1 MQMNA
6 KPTSQ
11 TLHKS
16 ILWLFT
22 GTIMLVGS
30 LITYQLWSNARDD
43 NLQKLS
49 SALEDSAD
57 VTVSN
62 LQARFNA
69 ILVIMRGVKGFID
82 GSDIVKPN
90 EFHTYIKSLNLGD
103 RFGVRGIALVELIDN
118 AQKITHITDV
128 KNRGLNNYQI
138 KPAGERPYYAPIT
151 LIEPLDAA
159 NTKVLGL
166 DVLTLPTALKALEQA
181 RDANNVRISKR
192 MTLGQDAGKKNQH
205 SFVMYLPIY
214 KKNTVLNSLEAR
226 RNAIIGWVD
235 VPFRMN
241 DLMNGFKGEIDSD
254 VSINI
259 FQGSEATEQ
268 SFLYQSAQEPND
280 TNYSTQRV
288 LTKAVSRVLDVGGTK
303 WTLLFQTT
311 PAFEARILPYG
322 KPTLVALLG
331 STLTILS
338 AFLAWFLLSSRQ
350 RAENRYQK
358 LFDQAGD
365 GVLVLNHQHQFIAVN
380 VAAVNMLGYQ
390 HSALLNMRLPD
401 VLVGNVIGHPEFTS
415 NIMSDYP
422 TKGEWQYRRGDG
434 SQFVAEVNC
443 RKLDKHYYFAIIRD
457 LTERKL
463 AESRIS
469 HLTQLYQALSEV
481 NQAIV
486 RMDDDNELFSIV
498 CRCSVNFGGM
508 KMAWVGQLDPE
519 SQQILPV
526 AVHGDGIEYMDG
538 LNISANG
545 NLPEG
550 RGPTGT
556 ALRNNQIMIINDFLT
571 DPNTILWRDKA
582 KRFGWGSSAC
592 FPIQRDQKP
601 FAVLNVYHES
611 ANAFDSEAIALL
623 QEMASDISFA
633 LDNFDREQK
642 KQKLMADL
650 DYAHKHISQIVNL
663 SPAVIYTL
671 KPNAAGVFSTDFMS
685 ENIYQMTGYAKDEW
699 LQDDFWLK
707 HIHTEDL
714 TDALESQ
721 KTLFE
726 TGVLNHQYRF
736 KHANGSYI
744 WIEDHLMLARDSNG
758 KPVEIVGA
766 WLDITERLS
775 AEEKLRINAKVFE
788 SSRDGIV
795 ITDQDNKIISVNN
808 AFTKITGYEPE
819 EAIGNNPRMLASGNL
834 AESFY
839 RAMWES
845 VNIVGYWQGEVIN
858 HRKNGEVYTQWLS
871 ISTIKDTDGKVTQHI
886 GIITDISERKIAE
899 ERIQFLSNFDL
910 LTNLPN
916 KSLLNDRVTL
926 ALAAAKRQKS
936 TVTLMFLDLDR
947 FKLINESLGPTIG
960 DRVVKELAERLVNY
974 MRPEDTVCRQ
984 GGDEF
989 ILLLPNTDAEGAA
1002 HVAKKLLDIVAQP
1015 FNFNGQKIV
1024 LTASIGI
1031 AAYPQDGENFEQ
1043 LSQSADAALY
1053 RAKYE
1058 GRNNFQ
1064 FFALQM
1070 HEQAHDIL
1078 LLESELRNAIEH
1090 QEFLLYYQPQYDS
1103 KTSKIVGLEALIRWQ
1118 HPERGMVSPALFIPI
1133 AEESGLITEIGDW
1146 VLRTAVNQLAT
1157 WQEAGLEAVP
1167 VAVNLSV
1174 VQFHQDTLYSS
1185 VCQILRDT
1193 KVDPSMLELELT
1205 EGIAMEDS
1213 ERTLNV
1219 LNQLNSLGVRLSI
1232 DDFGTGYS
1240 SLSYLKKFK
1249 IDKLKIDQSFV
1260 RGIGSHPQDAAIIT
1274 AIISMA
1280 KSLSFKTIAEGVE
1293 TQEQLN
1299 FLIQHG
1305 CDEIQGY
1312 YFSKPIPSN
1321 EVTKLLA
1328 SK

>member
-1 MQMNA
+1 MQINT
-6 KPTSQ
+6 KPTSP
-11 TLHKS
+11 TLHKT

-22 GTIMLVGS
+22 GSILLVGS
-30 LITYQLWSNARDD
+30 VITHQLWSNARND
-43 NLQKLS
+43 NLQKLN

-82 GSDIVKPN
+82 GSDVVKPN

-103 RFGVRGIALVELIDN
+103 RFGVRGIALVELIDD
-118 AQKITHITDV
+118 AHKTTHITDV
-128 KNRGLNNYQI
+128 KKRGLTNYQI

-151 LIEPLDAA
+151 LIEPLDAPNA
-159 NTKVLGL
+159 KVLGL

-181 RDANNVRISKR
+181 RDTNNPRISKR
-192 MTLGQDAGKKNQH
+192 MTLGQDAGQNNQH

-214 KKNTVLNSLEAR
+214 KKNTTLNSLEAR

-241 DLMNGFKGEIDSD
+241 DLMSGFKGEIDSD

-259 FQGSEATEQ
+259 YQGSNADEQ
-268 SFLYQSAQEPND
+268 SFLYKSAQEPKESQ
-280 TNYSTQRV
+280 YSNQRV
-288 LTKAVSRVLDVGGTK
+288 LTQAVSRVLDVGGTK

-365 GVLVLNHQHQFIAVN
+365 GVLVLNHQHQFISAN

-390 HSALLNMRLPD
+390 HGALLNMRLPD
-401 VLVGNVIGHPEFTS
+401 VLVNNVIEHLEFS
-415 NIMSDYP
+415 ANIMSDNP
-422 TKGEWQYRRGDG
+422 TKGEWQYRRRDG
-434 SQFVAEVNC
+434 SQFTAEVNC
-443 RKLDKHYYFAIIRD
+443 RKLDKNYYFAIIRD

-463 AESRIS
+463 AESRIL

-486 RMDDDNELFSIV
+486 RMGDDHELFSIV

-508 KMAWVGQLDPE
+508 KMAWVGQLNQA

-526 AVHGDGIEYMDG
+526 AVHGEGIDYMDG
-538 LNISANG
+538 LVVSANA

-550 RGPTGT
+550 QGPTGT
-556 ALRNNQIMIINDFLT
+556 ALRNNQVIIINDFLT
-571 DPNTILWRDKA
+571 DPYTTPWHEKA
-582 KRFGWGSSAC
+582 KRSGWGSSAC

-611 ANAFDSEAIALL
+611 TNAFDNEGIALL

-642 KQKLMADL
+642 KQKLMSEL
-650 DYAHKHISQIVNL
+650 DYANKHINQIVNL

-671 KPNAAGVFSTDFMS
+671 KPNAAGAFSPDFIS
-685 ENIYQMTGYAKDEW
+685 ENIYQITGYAKDEW
-699 LQDDFWLK
+699 LKDDFWIN

-714 TDALESQ
+714 TAVLESQ
-721 KTLFE
+721 NSLFKT
-726 TGVLNHQYRF
+726 GSLNHQYRF
-736 KHANGSYI
+736 NHANGGYI
-744 WIEDHLMLARDSNG
+744 WIEDQLTLARDDNG
-758 KPVEIVGA
+758 QPIEIVGA
-766 WLDITERLS
+766 WLDITERLL

-795 ITDQDNKIISVNN
+795 ITDEYNKIISVNN
-808 AFTKITGYEPE
+808 AFTRITGYEAE
-819 EAIGNNPRMLASGNL
+819 EAIGKNPRMLASGHL

-839 RAMWES
+839 SAMWDS
-845 VNIVGYWQGEVIN
+845 IGTMGYWQGEVIN
-858 HRKNGEVYTQWLS
+858 HRKNGEAYTQWLS
-871 ISTIKDTDGKVTQHI
+871 ISTIKGADGKVSQHI
-886 GIITDISERKIAE
+886 GIITDISERKMAE
-899 ERIQFLSNFDL
+899 ERIQFLSNFDP

-916 KSLLNDRVTL
+916 RNLLNDRTKL
-926 ALAAAKRQKS
+926 ALATAKRLRS
-936 TVTLMFLDLDR
+936 VATLMLLDLDR

-960 DRVVKELAERLVNY
+960 DQLIKELAERFVAF
-974 MRPEDTVCRQ
+974 MRPEDTICRQ

-1031 AAYPQDGENFEQ
+1031 AAYPQDGESFEQ
-1043 LSQSADAALY
+1043 LTQSADAALY

-1064 FFALQM
+1064 FFARQM

-1078 LLESELRNAIEH
+1078 LLENELRNAIEH
-1090 QEFLLYYQPQYDS
+1090 EEFLLYYQPQYDS
-1103 KTSKIVGLEALIRWQ
+1103 QTSKIVGLEALIRWQ
-1118 HPERGMVSPALFIPI
+1118 HPERGMVSPAVFIPI
-1133 AEESGLITEIGDW
+1133 AEESGLISEIGDW
-1146 VLRTAVNQLAT
+1146 VLRTAVKQLAT
-1157 WQEAGLEAVP
+1157 WQEAGLQAVP

-1174 VQFHQDTLYSS
+1174 VQFQQDTLYGS

-1219 LNQLNSLGVRLSI
+1219 LNQLNALGVRLSI

-1260 RGIGSHPQDAAIIT
+1260 RGLGSHPQDAAIIT

-1293 TQEQLN
+1293 TLEQLN

-1312 YFSKPIPSN
+1312 YFSKPIPSA

-1328 SK
+1328 NK

>member
-1 MQMNA
+1 MQINS
-6 KPTSQ
+6 KPTSPA
-11 TLHKS
+11 LHKT

-22 GTIMLVGS
+22 GTILLVGS
-30 LITYQLWSNARDD
+30 VITHQLWSSARND
-43 NLQKLS
+43 NLQKLN

-82 GSDIVKPN
+82 GSEMVKPN

-103 RFGVRGIALVELIDN
+103 RFGVRGVALVELVDSTN
-118 AQKITHITDV
+118 KETHITHI
-128 KNRGLNNYQI
+128 KNRGLTNYQI
-138 KPAGERPYYAPIT
+138 KPAGERPRYAPIT
-151 LIEPLDAA
+151 LIEPLDAPNA
-159 NTKVLGL
+159 KVLGL

-181 RDANNVRISKR
+181 RDANDARISAR
-192 MTLGQDAGKKNQH
+192 MTLGQDAGQKNQH

-214 KKNTVLNSLEAR
+214 KKNTSLNSLEAK

-241 DLMNGFKGEIDSD
+241 DLMSGFKGEIDSD
-254 VSINI
+254 IDINI
-259 FQGSEATEQ
+259 YQGSEATEQ
-268 SFLYQSAQEPND
+268 SLLYKSAPQSQETD
-280 TNYSTQRV
+280 SLKQRMLTQ
-288 LTKAVSRVLDVGGTK
+288 AASRVVSVGGTK

-350 RAENRYQK
+350 RAETRYQK

-365 GVLVLNHQHQFIAVN
+365 GILVLNHQHQFIAAN

-390 HSALLNMRLPD
+390 RGTLFSMRLPD
-401 VLVGNVIGHPEFTS
+401 VLIGNVIDHPEFTS

-443 RKLDKHYYFAIIRD
+443 RKLDKNYYFAIIRD

-463 AESRIS
+463 AESRIL

-486 RMDDDNELFSIV
+486 RMGDDHELFSVV
-498 CRCSVNFGGM
+498 CRSSVNFGGM

-526 AVHGDGIEYMDG
+526 AVHGDGIDYIDG
-538 LNISANG
+538 LVISADA

-550 RGPTGT
+550 KGPTGT
-556 ALRNNQIMIINDFLT
+556 ALRDNQIVIINDFLT
-571 DPNTILWRDKA
+571 SSNTTPWHDKA
-582 KRFGWGSSAC
+582 KRFGWSSSAC

-611 ANAFDSEAIALL
+611 TNAFDSEAIALL

-650 DYAHKHISQIVNL
+650 DYAHKHINQIVNL

-671 KPNAAGVFSTDFMS
+671 KPNAAGVFCADFIS
-685 ENIYQMTGYAKDEW
+685 ENIYQITGYTKEEW
-699 LQDDFWLK
+699 LQDDFWIN
-707 HIHTEDL
+707 HVHAEDI
-714 TDALESQ
+714 AAVLESQ
-721 KTLFE
+721 KLLLE
-726 TGVLNHQYRF
+726 TGTLNHQYRF
-736 KHANGSYI
+736 NHADGGYI
-744 WIEDHLMLARDSNG
+744 WIEDQLTLAHDDNG
-758 KPVEIVGA
+758 QPIEIVGA
-766 WLDITERLS
+766 WLDITERLF

-795 ITDQDNKIISVNN
+795 ITNQDNKIISVNN
-808 AFTKITGYEPE
+808 AFTRITGYEAK
-819 EAIGNNPRMLASGNL
+819 EAIGKNPRMLASGN
-834 AESFY
+834 AEESFY
-839 RAMWES
+839 SAMWDS
-845 VNIVGYWQGEVIN
+845 IGTMGFWQGEVIN

-871 ISTIKDTDGKVTQHI
+871 ISTIKDEEGKVSQHI

-899 ERIQFLSNFDL
+899 ERIQFLSNFDA

-916 KSLLNDRVTL
+916 KNLLNDRTKL
-926 ALAAAKRQKS
+926 ALATAKRLK
-936 TVTLMFLDLDR
+936 TAATLMFLDLDR

-960 DRVVKELAERLVNY
+960 DRVVKELAERFVAF

-1031 AAYPQDGENFEQ
+1031 AAYPQDGESFEQ
-1043 LSQSADAALY
+1043 LAQSADAALY

-1064 FFALQM
+1064 FFARQM

-1103 KTSKIVGLEALIRWQ
+1103 KTSEIVGLEALIRWQ

-1133 AEESGLITEIGDW
+1133 AEESGLISEIGDW
-1146 VLRTAVNQLAT
+1146 VLRTAVKQIAT
-1157 WQEAGLEAVP
+1157 WQEAGLQAVP

-1174 VQFHQDTLYSS
+1174 VQFQQDALYGS

-1219 LNQLNSLGVRLSI
+1219 LNQLNALGVRLSI

-1260 RGIGSHPQDAAIIT
+1260 RGLGSHPQDAAIIT

-1293 TQEQLN
+1293 TLEQLN

-1312 YFSKPIPSN
+1312 YFSKPIPSA
-1321 EVTKLLA
+1321 EITKLLA
-1328 SK
+1328 NK